1 MSTHRPYME
10 PRRVAIVGAGEQA
23 ELAYEYFTFDSPHE
37 VVCFGVESRYRDRDE
52 LYGLPVVALEELP
65 GRYPPTDYAAFV
77 AVSSTQLNR
86 VRTRLYRHVK
96 SHGYECVSY
105 VSSHAFVWRNV
116 HVGENTFIF
125 ENNVLQHHV
134 RVGDNVVLWS
144 TNHIGHRSVIHDNCF
159 LTSHVVVAGFCDI
172 GDSAFLGVNA
182 SVNENL
188 RVGADCVVG
197 AGAVVIRD
205 TEPRGVYVG
214 NPARPTGRDS
224 FETFG
229 VVQG

>member
-1 MSTHRPYME
+1 MADPGPHTQ

-23 ELAYEYFTFDSPHE
+23 EIACEYFTHDSPHE
-37 VVCFGVESRYRDRDE
+37 VACFAVEERYRDRDE

-65 GRYPPTDYAAFV
+65 ARYPTDAYAAFV

-86 VRTRLYRHVK
+86 IRTRLYRHVK
-96 SHGYECVSY
+96 ALGYDCVSY
-105 VSSHAFVWRNV
+105 VSSRAFVWRNV
-116 HVGENTFIF
+116 EVGENTFIF
-125 ENNVLQHHV
+125 EHNVLQHHV
-134 RVGDNVVLWS
+134 RVGDNVILWS

-159 LTSHVVVAGFCDI
+159 FTSHVVIAGFCDI
-172 GDSAFLGVNA
+172 GAGSFLGANS

-188 RVGADCVVG
+188 RVGEDCVIG

-205 TEPRGVYVG
+205 ADARGVYVG

-224 FETFG
+224 FDTFG
-229 VVQG
+229 VESA